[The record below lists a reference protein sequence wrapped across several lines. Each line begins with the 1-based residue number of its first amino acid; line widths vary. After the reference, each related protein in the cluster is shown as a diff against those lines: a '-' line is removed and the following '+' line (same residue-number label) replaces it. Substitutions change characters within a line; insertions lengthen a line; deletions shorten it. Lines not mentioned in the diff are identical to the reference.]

1 MKLAFSIAWRFLMS
15 AKKQTVVI
23 VLGIAVG
30 VSVQVFIG
38 SLISGLQKD
47 LINTAIGSTSQL
59 TVTSSVDRQVE
70 LSDTVTI
77 ELPIINDDML
87 VSKIQN
93 HSDQFEHVTPTL
105 EVIGFIEKDGIEKQ
119 VVFRGLDLASAE
131 GIYKFESDEK
141 IVIGNMPQAA
151 DEMILGIEFYNE
163 YQNNN
168 INLYDQD
175 QPVTVGIRRQGSSKV
190 DEYKVVGFFD
200 LGVKA
205 LNNAWGIGS
214 LEAAKNIYG
223 IDDYIISS
231 IEMQIKD
238 PFLAEELA
246 LSLQNDIG
254 DTYQSSN
261 WMVEQASLLS
271 GLQGQS
277 ISSIMIQVFVI
288 VAVVLGIAS
297 TLAITVI
304 QKSKQIG
311 ILKAMGLKDK
321 DASYVFLFE
330 GAILGIFG
338 AIAGVLFGV
347 GLSAAFVT
355 FAIDSTT
362 GDPVVPLNIEPSFIL
377 LSAFIALF
385 ASVLSAFFPAIRSS
399 KMTVIEVI
407 RNA

>member
-59 TVTSSVDRQVE
+59 TVTSSIDRQVE

-87 VSKIQN
+87 VSKIKN

-214 LEAAKNIYG
+214 LEAARNIYG
-223 IDDYIISS
+223 IDDYIFSS

>member
-15 AKKQTVVI
+15 AKKQTLVI

-47 LINTAIGSTSQL
+47 LVDTAIGSTSQL
-59 TVTSSVDRQVE
+59 TIKSDIDRTID
-70 LSDTVTI
+70 LSDTI
-77 ELPIINDDML
+77 SIDLPVITDQQLITNIR
-87 VSKIQN
+87 SY
-93 HSDQFEHVTPTL
+93 SDQFTSVTETL
-105 EVIGFIEKDGIEKQ
+105 EVVGFIEKDTIEKQ
-119 VVFRGLDLASAE
+119 VFFRGLDLDNAE
-131 GIYKFESDEK
+131 GIYKFTSDKK
-141 IVIGNMPQAA
+141 ITNGRLPKA
-151 DEMILGIEFYNE
+151 DDEIMLGIGFLTEYEEKNISLFNE
-163 YQNNN
+163 STP
-168 INLYDQD
+168 ITID
-175 QPVTVGIRRQGSSKV
+175 IRRQGSTDV
-190 DEYKVVGFFD
+190 DSFKIVGFFD
-200 LGVKA
+200 LGVAA
-205 LNNAWGIGS
+205 LNNSWGIGT
-214 LEAAKNIYG
+214 LGAAREIYG
-223 IDDYIISS
+223 MSSYVVSS

-246 LSLQNDIG
+246 LGVETLVG
-254 DTYQSSN
+254 DTYKTSN

-311 ILKAMGLKDK
+311 ILKAMGLKDR
-321 DASYVFLFE
+321 DASLVFIFE
-330 GAILGIFG
+330 GTILGVFG
-338 AIAGVLFGV
+338 AIVGVLLGV
-347 GLSAAFVT
+347 GLSVSFVT

-362 GDPVVPLNIEPSFIL
+362 GDPVVPLNIEASFIA

-385 ASVLSAFFPAIRSS
+385 ASILSALFPALRSS